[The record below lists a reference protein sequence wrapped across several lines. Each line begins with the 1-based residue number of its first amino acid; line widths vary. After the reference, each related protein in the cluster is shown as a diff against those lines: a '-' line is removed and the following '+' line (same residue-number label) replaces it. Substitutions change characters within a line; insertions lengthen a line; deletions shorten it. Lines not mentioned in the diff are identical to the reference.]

1 MFHTDVNK
9 SRQDALTAD
18 GPNGNPNLVTRLDP
32 SSAIVKSTAL
42 QLSIH
47 KLVVCFLIG
56 DLLILFACGLV
67 PYWYLDIGAMAS
79 DSSVVQ
85 FQAIFLAGMFYL
97 LVSAVTRSFA
107 SLEVLEPTQILP
119 RVFLG
124 VVLTFGVLTVIGAA
138 TKTTAVYSR
147 LWFFSWFAATGVMI
161 PAFRLVVATWASRL
175 LARGACVYR
184 AISVGIFCRALSPDK
199 IAQQSH
205 NKVRC
210 IESVQFDQIEIGW
223 LADHIRHDLVDQIYI
238 AVPWEHAPDVMQQ
251 IDVLRHLAADI
262 FVLPQERRA
271 SMNLIGSSKL
281 GDQLSMQVTERP
293 INGWDLW
300 FKRAE
305 DVVLAGAAVIIFAP
319 VMLLIALALKIESPG
334 PVIFRQMR
342 AGFNGSVF
350 EIWKFRS
357 MYTSQ
362 TDQEARRQTS
372 KDDPRVTPVGRF
384 IRATSFDEL
393 PQFFNVLQGTMSVVG
408 PRPHALKTSTG
419 GKLLEEVVDKYAF
432 RHRVKPGLTGWA
444 QVNGLRGEL
453 DSADKL
459 KRRVTFDLQYIDN
472 WSLGFDLK
480 IVLRTVLKLFYDPSA
495 Y

>member
-1 MFHTDVNK
+1 MFHADVNK
-9 SRQDALTAD
+9 SRQDALTAE
-18 GPNGNPNLVTRLDP
+18 GQIRNQALVATSVP
-32 SSAIVKSTAL
+32 SAAGVKSTSL

-47 KLVVCFLIG
+47 KLVVWFLIG
-56 DLLILFACGLV
+56 DLLILFTCGLI
-67 PYWYLDIGAMAS
+67 PYWYLDIGAISS
-79 DSSVVQ
+79 DSSTVQ
-85 FQAIFLAGMFYL
+85 FQAIFLAGLFYL

-107 SLEVLEPTQILP
+107 SRAILDPAQILP

-147 LWFFSWFAATGVMI
+147 LWFFSWFAASGVMI
-161 PAFRLVVATWASRL
+161 PAFRLLGATWASRL

-184 AISVGIFCRALSPDK
+184 AISVGIFCRAMSSEK
-199 IAQQSH
+199 IAQNSH

-210 IESVQFDQIEIGW
+210 VEAVQFDQIELGW

-238 AVPWEHAPDVMQQ
+238 TVPWQHAPEVMQQ

-262 FVLPQERRA
+262 FVIPQERRA
-271 SMNLIGSSKL
+271 SMSLIGSSTL
-281 GDQLSMQVTERP
+281 GDQLSMQVTQRP

-305 DVVLAGAAVIIFAP
+305 DVVLASVAIIVFAP
-319 VMLLIALALKIESPG
+319 VMLMIALALKIESPG
-334 PVIFRQMR
+334 PVIFRQKR

-362 TDQEARRQTS
+362 SDLEARRQTS

-408 PRPHALKTSTG
+408 PRPHALKTSTD

-459 KRRVTFDLQYIDN
+459 RRRVSFDLDYIDN

-480 IVLRTVLKLFYDPSA
+480 IVLRTVVKLFYDPSA

>member
-1 MFHTDVNK
+1 MFHADVHK
-9 SRQDALTAD
+9 SSQDALTAE
-18 GPNGNPNLVTRLDP
+18 GRNHNQNVIAKSEPAATTLT
-32 SSAIVKSTAL
+32 SSAL

-56 DLLILFACGLV
+56 DLLILFACGLL
-67 PYWYLDIGAMAS
+67 PYWYFDIGALSS
-79 DSSVVQ
+79 DSATVQ
-85 FQAIFLAGMFYL
+85 FQAIFLAGLFYL
-97 LVSAVTRSFA
+97 LVSAVTRSFE
-107 SLEVLEPTQILP
+107 SRSILEPAQILP

-147 LWFFSWFAATGVMI
+147 LWFFSWFAAAGLAI
-161 PAFRLVVATWASRL
+161 PAFRLIGASWASRL

-184 AISVGIFCRALSPDK
+184 AISVGIFCRALSPEK
-199 IAQQSH
+199 IAEQSR

-210 IESVQFDQIEIGW
+210 IESVQFDQIDIGW

-238 AVPWEHAPDVMQQ
+238 AVPWQRAPDVMQQ

-262 FVLPQERRA
+262 FVLPQERRT
-271 SMNLIGSSKL
+271 SLTLIGSSKL

-305 DVVLAGAAVIIFAP
+305 DVALASVAILVFAP
-319 VMLLIALALKIESPG
+319 VMLMIAMALKFESPG
-334 PVIFRQMR
+334 PVIFRQKR

-357 MYTSQ
+357 MYMTQS
-362 TDQEARRQTS
+362 DLEARRQTS
-372 KDDPRVTPVGRF
+372 KGDPRVTPVGRF

-408 PRPHALKTSTG
+408 PRPHALKTSTD

-459 KRRVTFDLQYIDN
+459 RQRVSYDLDYIDN

-480 IVLRTVLKLFYDPSA
+480 IVLRTMLKLFYDPAA

>member
-1 MFHTDVNK
+1 
-9 SRQDALTAD
+9 
-18 GPNGNPNLVTRLDP
+18 
-32 SSAIVKSTAL
+32 
-42 QLSIH
+42 
-47 KLVVCFLIG
+47 
-56 DLLILFACGLV
+56 
-67 PYWYLDIGAMAS
+67 
-79 DSSVVQ
+79 
-85 FQAIFLAGMFYL
+85 
-97 LVSAVTRSFA
+97 
-107 SLEVLEPTQILP
+107 
-119 RVFLG
+119 
-124 VVLTFGVLTVIGAA
+124 
-138 TKTTAVYSR
+138 
-147 LWFFSWFAATGVMI
+147 
-161 PAFRLVVATWASRL
+161 
-175 LARGACVYR
+175 
-184 AISVGIFCRALSPDK
+184 
-199 IAQQSH
+199 
-205 NKVRC
+205 
-210 IESVQFDQIEIGW
+210 
-223 LADHIRHDLVDQIYI
+223 
-238 AVPWEHAPDVMQQ
+238 
-251 IDVLRHLAADI
+251 
-262 FVLPQERRA
+262 
-271 SMNLIGSSKL
+271 
-281 GDQLSMQVTERP
+281 
-293 INGWDLW
+293 
-300 FKRAE
+300 
-305 DVVLAGAAVIIFAP
+305 
-319 VMLLIALALKIESPG
+319 MLLIALALKIESPG

>member
-18 GPNGNPNLVTRLDP
+18 GRRRNQNLVARPEP
-32 SSAIVKSTAL
+32 SPAIVKSSAL

-47 KLVVCFLIG
+47 KLVVCFLLG
-56 DLLILFACGLV
+56 DLLILFACGLI
-67 PYWYLDIGAMAS
+67 PYWYLDIGAAAS
-79 DSSVVQ
+79 NSSVVQ
-85 FQAIFLAGMFYL
+85 FQAIFLAGLFYL

-107 SLEVLEPTQILP
+107 SLAVLEPTLILP

-138 TKTTAVYSR
+138 TKTTAIYSR

-161 PAFRLVVATWASRL
+161 PAFRLIGASWASRL
-175 LARGACVYR
+175 LAQGACVYR
-184 AISVGIFCRALSPDK
+184 AISVGIFCRALPPEK
-199 IAQQSH
+199 IAQQSY

-271 SMNLIGSSKL
+271 SLNLIGSSKL

-293 INGWDLW
+293 INGWHLW

-305 DVVLAGAAVIIFAP
+305 DVVLAGVAIIVFAP

-342 AGFNGSVF
+342 AGFNGAVF

-357 MYTSQ
+357 MYTAQ
-362 TDQEARRQTS
+362 TDLDAQRQTC

-393 PQFFNVLQGTMSVVG
+393 PQFFNVLQGAMSVVG
-408 PRPHALKTSTG
+408 PRPHALKTSTD

-459 KRRVTFDLQYIDN
+459 KRRVTFDLEYIDN